1 MDSVPGPPGPEADG
15 SSSGAQQ
22 QDDETE
28 GRETLAWPERKAAA
42 ALGKSADG
50 IDERFG
56 AAKFAKKALQ
66 HIFPDHWSFLLGEIA
81 LYSFVILLLSGTFL
95 TLFFVP
101 SMTEVVYHGSYV
113 KLDGVKMSEAYESA
127 LNITFDVRGGLLMR
141 QIHHWA
147 ADLFIAAIAVH
158 VLRIFFTGAFRKPR
172 EVNWLIGTA
181 MFALA
186 AAEGFAG
193 YSLPD
198 DLLSGTGVRIADGIM
213 LSIPVVGTYISFF
226 VFGGQYPGDSFIPRL
241 YIVHVLIL
249 PGLILALI
257 TAHLMT
263 VWHQGHTQWPGKRKR
278 DNNEVGV
285 PLYPVFMAKTGA
297 LFFFVFGLLATLA
310 TVAQINPI
318 WLYGP
323 YDPAKVSSLSQPD
336 WYIGFLEGALR
347 IMPGLETNVAGHT
360 FVWAVFLPAVAL
372 PAAFF
377 LIMGCYPFLEQW
389 ATGDK
394 RYHQVLDRPRN
405 APARTGIGVA
415 IMAMAVDIQLAG
427 ADDVIADHLNMPF
440 EYLVWVLQIGFFA
453 FPVLGFLVARH
464 VCLALQRA
472 DRRKLRQGRAYG
484 IAAQAGGRAYTAVS
498 RPVSEEERAVMEARQ
513 PVELLAPTPRHLI
526 PLPTPRRV
534 SEQVRARLN
543 HFYLRTRLETPSARA
558 GLNGHSNGQ
567 GPEGQHAEGRG
578 PDGQAEGQRPDGDH
592 ATQEARESD

>member
-1 MDSVPGPPGPEADG
+1 MTMDGVLGPSGPEANG
-15 SSSGAQQ
+15 RTGGAQPQ
-22 QDDETE
+22 ADGAA
-28 GRETLAWPERKAAA
+28 GRQTLDWPERKAAS
-42 ALGKSADG
+42 ALGRAARAVD
-50 IDERFG
+50 DRFG
-56 AAKFAKKALQ
+56 AAKFARKALQ

-113 KLDGVKMSEAYESA
+113 KLDGVRMSEAYASA
-127 LNITFDVRGGLLMR
+127 LKISFDVRGGLLLR
-141 QIHHWA
+141 QVHHWA
-147 ADLFIAAIAVH
+147 ADLFIAAIAIH
-158 VLRIFFTGAFRKPR
+158 VLRIFFSGAFRKPR

-213 LSIPVVGTYISFF
+213 LSVPVVGTYISFF
-226 VFGGQYPGDSFIPRL
+226 VFGGPYPGHSFIPRL

-249 PGLILALI
+249 PGLLLALI

-263 VWHQGHTQWPGKRKR
+263 VWHQGHTQWPGQKKR
-278 DNNEVGV
+278 DSNEVGV

-297 LFFFVFGLLATLA
+297 LFFFVFGLLTVLA
-310 TVAQINPI
+310 TAAQINPI

-323 YDPAKVSSLSQPD
+323 YDPLSVSSLSQPD
-336 WYIGFLEGALR
+336 WYIGFLEGSLR
-347 IMPGLETNVAGHT
+347 MMPGVETNVAGHT

-394 RYHQVLDRPRN
+394 RSHQVLDRPRN

-415 IMAMAVDIQLAG
+415 IMAMAADIQLAG
-427 ADDVIADHLNMPF
+427 ADDVIAYHLNMPL
-440 EYLVWVLQIGFFA
+440 EYLVWVLRIGFFG
-453 FPVLGFLVARH
+453 FPVIGFVLARN

-472 DRRKLRQGRAYG
+472 DRRRLRQGRAYG
-484 IAAQAGGRAYTAVS
+484 IAAQAGGRAYTAAS
-498 RPVSEEERAVMEARQ
+498 RPVSAEERAVIEAGQ
-513 PVELLAPTPRHLI
+513 PAELLIPTPRHLV
-526 PLPTPRRV
+526 PLPTPHRV
-534 SEQVRARLN
+534 TGQVRARLN
-543 HFYLRTRLETPSARA
+543 HFYLRTWLEARSARD
-558 GLNGHSNGQ
+558 GLD
-567 GPEGQHAEGRG
+567 GRA
-578 PDGQAEGQRPDGDH
+578 DGREHGLDG
-592 ATQEARESD
+592 ERESQQARKSG

>member
-1 MDSVPGPPGPEADG
+1 MDGAPGLPGPEANG
-15 SSSGAQQ
+15 RSGGAQRR
-22 QDDETE
+22 DDGAE
-28 GRETLAWPERKAAA
+28 GRETLAWPEREAAT
-42 ALGKSADG
+42 ALGTAASDV
-50 IDERFG
+50 DDRFG
-56 AAKFAKKALQ
+56 AAKFARKALR

-81 LYSFVILLLSGTFL
+81 LYSFIILLLSGTFL
-95 TLFFVP
+95 TLFFKP

-113 KLDGVKMSEAYESA
+113 KLDGIKMSEAYQSA
-127 LNITFDVRGGLLMR
+127 LNISFDVRGGLLMR

-147 ADLFIAAIAVH
+147 ADLFIAAIAIH

-213 LSIPVVGTYISFF
+213 LSIPVAGTYISFF

-263 VWHQGHTQWPGKRKR
+263 VWHQGHTQWPGKKKR
-278 DNNEVGV
+278 ENNEVGV

-297 LFFFVFGLLATLA
+297 LFFFIFGLLATLA
-310 TVAQINPI
+310 AVAQINPI

-323 YDPAKVSSLSQPD
+323 YTPVSVSSLSQPD

-347 IMPGLETNVAGHT
+347 MMPGVEANVAGHT

-415 IMAMAVDIQLAG
+415 IMTMAADIQLAG

-440 EYLVWVLQIGFFA
+440 EYLVWVLRIGFFA
-453 FPVLGFLVARH
+453 FPVIGFVVARH

-472 DRRKLRQGRAYG
+472 DRRKLRQGSAYG
-484 IAAQAGGRAYTAVS
+484 IAAQASGRAYTAVS
-498 RPVSEEERAVMEARQ
+498 RPVSAEERAVMEAGQ
-513 PVELLAPTPRHLI
+513 PAELLAPTPRHLI
-526 PLPTPRRV
+526 PLPTPHRV
-534 SEQVRARLN
+534 TEQVRARLN

-558 GLNGHSNGQ
+558 GLDGHPG
-567 GPEGQHAEGRG
+567 GHG
-578 PDGQAEGQRPDGDH
+578 PDGEHKGKEAKE
-592 ATQEARESD
+592 TQKSD